1 MLCAGTASPIAATA
15 RPQIFSQE
23 DRKIGRFL
31 GFTRRSNTYDAT
43 QAAGDRRASMT
54 REFADCSSTVI
65 AACIE
70 VHRELGPGLLEAI
83 YEECLCDELTL
94 MGLNFERQKSFAVSY
109 KGRVLDHGY
118 RMDLVVEKNLVVE
131 VKAVEALLPVH
142 AAQVVTYLRVCGL
155 DAGLL
160 VNFNALTIRSGLR
173 RVSRH
178 PPTFRSSD
186 LPVKK
191 SGSV

>member
-1 MLCAGTASPIAATA
+1 MLGAGTARTVAANA
-15 RPQIFSQE
+15 SPQIFSQE

-31 GFTRRSNTYDAT
+31 GFTRPANIYDAT
-43 QAAGDRRASMT
+43 QTTGDRFGLMT
-54 REFADCSSTVI
+54 REFADCSSMVI
-65 AACIE
+65 AACVE

-83 YEECLCDELTL
+83 YEESLCEELTL
-94 MGLNFERQKSFAVSY
+94 RGLGFERQKSFAVSY
-109 KGRVLDHGY
+109 KGRRLDQGY
-118 RMDLVVEKNLVVE
+118 RLDLVVERSLVIE
-131 VKAVEALLPVH
+131 IKAVEALLPVH
-142 AAQVVTYLRVCGL
+142 AAQLVTYLRVCGI

-178 PPTFRSSD
+178 PPNFRSSD

>member
-1 MLCAGTASPIAATA
+1 M
-15 RPQIFSQE
+15 
-23 DRKIGRFL
+23 K
-31 GFTRRSNTYDAT
+31 
-43 QAAGDRRASMT
+43 
-54 REFADCSSTVI
+54 REFGDCSSIVI

-83 YEECLCDELTL
+83 YEECLCDELTRR
-94 MGLNFERQKSFAVSY
+94 GLGFERQKAFSVSY
-109 KGRVLDHGY
+109 KGRILDHGY
-118 RMDLVVEKNLVVE
+118 RTDLVVERSLLVE

-155 DAGLL
+155 EAGLL

-178 PPTFRSSD
+178 PQTFRSSD

>member
-1 MLCAGTASPIAATA
+1 MGLPAASAVSHRTSSE
-15 RPQIFSQE
+15 IFSQE

-31 GFTRRSNTYDAT
+31 GFTRPANICDTAQSP
-43 QAAGDRRASMT
+43 GDRFASMS
-54 REFADCSSTVI
+54 RSFADCSSVVI

-70 VHRELGPGLLEAI
+70 VHSELGPGLLEAI
-83 YEECLCDELTL
+83 YEECLCDELARR
-94 MGLNFERQKSFAVSY
+94 GLSFERQKAVSVSY
-109 KGRVLDHGY
+109 KGRLVGHGY
-118 RMDLVVEKNLVVE
+118 RADLVVENSLLVE

-155 DAGLL
+155 DTGLL

-173 RVSRH
+173 RLSRH
-178 PPTFRSSD
+178 PQNFRSSD

>member
-1 MLCAGTASPIAATA
+1 MPGAGSASTVAGDA

-31 GFTRRSNTYDAT
+31 GFRRRSVNHGAT
-43 QAAGDRRASMT
+43 PAADDRLALVK
-54 REFADCSSTVI
+54 REFADCSSLVI

-83 YEECLCDELTL
+83 YEECLCDELTRS
-94 MGLNFERQKSFAVSY
+94 GLGFERQKAFSISY
-109 KGRVLDHGY
+109 KGRPLDHGY
-118 RMDLVVEKNLVVE
+118 RTDLVVEKSLLVE

-155 DAGLL
+155 EAGLL
-160 VNFNALTIRSGLR
+160 VNFNAMTLRDGLR
-173 RVSRH
+173 RLSRTH
-178 PPTFRSSD
+178 QTFRSSD

>member
-1 MLCAGTASPIAATA
+1 MQCAGTASIVAAGV

-31 GFTRRSNTYDAT
+31 GFTCRSNTCDAT
-43 QAAGDRRASMT
+43 QASDDRFATMT
-54 REFADCSSTVI
+54 REFADCSSLVI

-70 VHRELGPGLLEAI
+70 VHRELGPGLLEGI
-83 YEECLCDELTL
+83 YEECLCDELTRG
-94 MGLNFERQKSFAVSY
+94 GLSFERQKAVSVTY
-109 KGRVLDHGY
+109 KGRVLEQGY
-118 RMDLVVEKNLVVE
+118 RTDLVVEKSLLVE

-155 DAGLL
+155 DAGLV

-173 RVSRH
+173 RVSRY
-178 PPTFRSSD
+178 PQTFRSSD